1 MQPMACDGRV
11 STSLLAWPSSW
22 SYMPPAG
29 IGPTLC
35 WEHVS
40 RLALMRAR
48 ARQMCCVDTLWQ
60 VLAHNIVTS
69 GAVGQ
74 AFVVQVCSASH
85 RK

>member
-1 MQPMACDGRV
+1 
-11 STSLLAWPSSW
+11 
-22 SYMPPAG
+22 
-29 IGPTLC
+29 
-35 WEHVS
+35 
-40 RLALMRAR
+40 MRAR

-60 VLAHNIVTS
+60 VLADNIVTS